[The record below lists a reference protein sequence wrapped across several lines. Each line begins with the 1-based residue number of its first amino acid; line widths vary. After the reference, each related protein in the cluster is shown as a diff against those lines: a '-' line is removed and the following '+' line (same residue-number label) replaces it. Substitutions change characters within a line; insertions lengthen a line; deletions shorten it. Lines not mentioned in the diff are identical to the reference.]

1 MTLRLE
7 KQGATGHLLID
18 RADKRNAFN
27 MDMWLALP
35 RLLAEAAADPEL
47 RLLTV
52 RAADG
57 GAFCAGADI
66 KELLANKGDATWR
79 AANQAAINR
88 AQYELTRFI
97 LPTIAFV
104 EGDCV
109 GGGCG
114 IALACDLRVA
124 TTAARFGITPAK
136 LGLVYPLHDVKL
148 LTDLVGPG
156 QAKRILYTGSLIDAG
171 EAVRIGLVEML
182 GDDPDALAVPI
193 LAASPH
199 SVRETKQFVR
209 RVLDGQNDDD
219 SETGRIFAEAFML
232 PDFHEG
238 TTAFVEK
245 RAPDFGRRSDK

>member
-1 MTLRLE
+1 MSLRLE
-7 KQGATGHLLID
+7 IDGATAHLLID

-27 MDMWLALP
+27 MAMWSAMPDLLAQAVATEGV
-35 RLLAEAAADPEL
+35 RLLV
-47 RLLTV
+47 V
-52 RAADG
+52 RAAEPG

-66 KELLANKGDATWR
+66 KELLANKDDADWR

-88 AQYELTRFI
+88 VQYELARLT

-124 TTAARFGITPAK
+124 TPAARFGITPAK

-148 LTDLVGPG
+148 LSDLVGPG
-156 QAKRILYTGSLIDAG
+156 QAKRILYTGSLIDAE
-171 EAVRIGLVEML
+171 EALRIGLIEQIADTPAEL
-182 GDDPDALAVPI
+182 TEAI

-199 SVRETKQFVR
+199 SVRETKRFVR
-209 RVLDGQNDDD
+209 RVLDGQAEDDA
-219 SETGRIFAEAFML
+219 ETLRIFAEAFTGD
-232 PDFHEG
+232 DFAEG

-245 RAPDFGRRSDK
+245 RKPSFGE